1 MKITPL
7 DIQNHRFKKTLR
19 GYDRQE
25 VEIFL
30 EMVAGEYEN
39 LIKENNYLGEE
50 LSRKKTELAEYR
62 EREQTLKDTMITAQR
77 IAQDM
82 KQNVAKEAQII
93 LSEAEM
99 EADRIIKKAHE
110 RVISLQ
116 DEISDLKRQRLRAE
130 EDLRGMLTTHLKLL
144 DIASEEEAETAATE
158 DKVSLMP
165 SKKPGGRE

>member
-7 DIQNHRFKKTLR
+7 DIQNHRFRKSLR

-30 EMVAGEYEN
+30 EMVASELEN
-39 LIKENNYLGEE
+39 LIKENNYLEDE
-50 LSRKKTELAEYR
+50 LSRKNTELVEYR

-93 LSEAEM
+93 LSEAEL
-99 EADRIIKKAHE
+99 EAERIIQKAHE

-116 DEISDLKRQRLRAE
+116 EEINDLKKQRLQAE
-130 EDLRGMLTTHLKLL
+130 GELRSLLTTHLKLL
-144 DIASEEEAETAATE
+144 DIARETEEETAAAE
-158 DKVSLMP
+158 EKVTLLP
-165 SKKPGGRE
+165 SKPRGRE

>member
-7 DIQNHRFKKTLR
+7 DIQNHRFKKGFR

-50 LSRKKTELAEYR
+50 LSRKNTELAEYR

-144 DIASEEEAETAATE
+144 DIASEEEAESAAGE

>member
-7 DIQNHRFKKTLR
+7 DIQNHRFRKSLR

-30 EMVAGEYEN
+30 EMVSSELEN
-39 LIKENNYLGEE
+39 LIKENNYLEDE
-50 LSRKKTELAEYR
+50 LSRKSTELVEYR

-82 KQNVAKEAQII
+82 RQNVAKEAQII
-93 LSEAEM
+93 LSEAEL

-116 DEISDLKRQRLRAE
+116 EEINDFKKQRLQAE
-130 EDLRGMLTTHLKLL
+130 SELRSLLTTHLKLL
-144 DIASEEEAETAATE
+144 DIARETEEETAAIE
-158 DKVSLMP
+158 EKVALLP
-165 SKKPGGRE
+165 SKPRGGE